1 MHGGLG
7 VKVLSVPG
15 DKLGV
20 VVVQSPSQASALLG
34 WLAALP
40 QRRQYRIWP
49 LDALSVS
56 NHSARQREAQA
67 QLPAG

>member
-1 MHGGLG
+1 
-7 VKVLSVPG
+7 VPG

-20 VVVQSPSQASALLG
+20 AVVQSSAQASALLG
-34 WLAALP
+34 WLAASP

-49 LDALSVS
+49 LAALSVS
-56 NHSARQREAQA
+56 NQSARQREAQA